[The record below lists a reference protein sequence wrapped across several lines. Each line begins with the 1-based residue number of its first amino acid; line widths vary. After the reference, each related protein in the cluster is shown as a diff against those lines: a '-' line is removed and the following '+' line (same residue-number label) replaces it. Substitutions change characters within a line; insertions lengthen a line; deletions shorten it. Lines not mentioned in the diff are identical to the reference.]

1 MRRLLQPVVL
11 LILASSCATPDAV
24 DKTELARLVGR
35 EGDVRIDAQILGSN
49 LNLGSNI
56 GIVWEVENLRP
67 DPIAIADI
75 VPEASYDPDTG
86 VVSILLGSE
95 VPGNQLLP
103 RLDQILSGETRT
115 FTTSARLG
123 VRPARMGA
131 AGYVRIR
138 LAYLANT
145 EPFAELIALEQ
156 KALRNPELA
165 EQFFMPWVESI
176 RFVTTNEV
184 PLQWSRREALRH
196 N

>member
-1 MRRLLQPVVL
+1 M
-11 LILASSCATPDAV
+11 ILASSCATPDSV
-24 DKTELARLVGR
+24 DKSELARLVGR
-35 EGDVRIDAQILGSN
+35 EGDVRIDAQIIGSN
-49 LNLGSNI
+49 LNLGSNV

-75 VPEASYDPDTG
+75 IPEVSYDPKTG
-86 VVSILLGSE
+86 VVTILLGSE

-115 FTTSARLG
+115 FKRSARLG
-123 VRPARMGA
+123 VRPARTAAA
-131 AGYVRIR
+131 AGHVRIR
-138 LAYLANT
+138 LAYLAAT

-165 EQFFMPWVESI
+165 EQFFIPWVENI

-184 PLQWSRREALRH
+184 PLQWSRREALRQEDARRPRRP
-196 N
+196 